1 MAYEK
6 KSVMPCF
13 NLFKSS
19 FVNIRINELRI
30 MLLATLAYYVKISMK
45 HKKYKQVLISSY
57 L

>member
-19 FVNIRINELRI
+19 FVNIRIDELLI

-45 HKKYKQVLISSY
+45 HKKYKKVLISSY

>member
-6 KSVMPCF
+6 KIVIQCF

-19 FVNIRINELRI
+19 FVNIRIDELRI